1 MREILFRGKCFIND
15 KWEWVYGYYAPV
27 YLFSKDGKEDNTY
40 CIISDK
46 YIGRTEMLGCGVQ
59 SGLPANYMIKKETL
73 GQYTGLKDKN
83 GTKIFEG
90 DIFGDSKGQEIDVV
104 VFEDGCFKLK
114 SYGFIEYCLD
124 GNAYE
129 ERWSELECEPI
140 CNFCLEHDEILGNIH
155 DNPELL
161 GVDNG

>member
-1 MREILFRGKCFIND
+1 MREILFRGRNGNGWFIGFLRKSKYDN
-15 KWEWVYGYYAPV
+15 YYI
-27 YLFSKDGKEDNTY
+27 YDEN
-40 CIISDK
+40 
-46 YIGRTEMLGCGVQ
+46 GRSQLLSE
-59 SGLPANYMIKKETL
+59 ETI
-73 GQYTGLKDKN
+73 GQYTGLKDRN

-114 SYGFIEYCLD
+114 SYGFVEYCLD

-129 ERWSELECEPI
+129 ERWGEWDCQPI

-161 GVDNG
+161 EVGNE

>member
-73 GQYTGLKDKN
+73 GQYTGHKDKN

-90 DIFGDSKGQEIDVV
+90 DICKHRSNYSGDFIISVV
-104 VFEDGCFKLK
+104 TYTDGCFLAMADNNSGFALSDKL
-114 SYGFIEYCLD
+114 
-124 GNAYE
+124 
-129 ERWSELECEPI
+129 
-140 CNFCLEHDEILGNIH
+140 EIISNIY

-161 GVDNG
+161 EVDNG

>member
-1 MREILFRGKCFIND
+1 MREIEFRAYI
-15 KWEWVYGYYAPV
+15 
-27 YLFSKDGKEDNTY
+27 KD
-40 CIISDK
+40 
-46 YIGRTEMLGCGVQ
+46 
-59 SGLPANYMIKKETL
+59 IKKIVDVYDISFLQETIGFMNPSDTQYSCRKFNEVEL
-73 GQYTGLKDKN
+73 LQYTGLKDKN

-129 ERWSELECEPI
+129 ERWGELECEPL
-140 CNFCLEHDEILGNIH
+140 CNFCLEHDEILGNIY

-161 GVDNG
+161 KEELC